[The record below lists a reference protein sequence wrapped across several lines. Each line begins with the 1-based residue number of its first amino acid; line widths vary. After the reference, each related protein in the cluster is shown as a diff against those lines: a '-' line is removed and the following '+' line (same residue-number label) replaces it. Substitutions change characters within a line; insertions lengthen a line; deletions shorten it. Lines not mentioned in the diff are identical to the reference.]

1 MPGEA
6 HHWAGAG
13 HGGERR
19 SPAYQSYPSLGSR
32 TGTTRSKYHRR
43 KRHSTR
49 RRPGKAKLQRIHAVQ
64 VNRTESKASR
74 DSSLQPPYSGY
85 QRIHTNRP
93 APAAC
98 NRGSRNRS
106 RAPDSSNKTRQIG
119 IPRTIHARHPG
130 IPRVLHGLAEPE
142 PRHPKSQTTGRTTPK
157 AESTCST
164 NTRAKK
170 ARPWQDQ
177 DAPPTGTPT
186 ATNRA
191 QWQWHQTVR
200 DRATLPDRS
209 HKRPS

>member
-19 SPAYQSYPSLGSR
+19 SPAYQSYPSLRNR

-49 RRPGKAKLQRIHAVQ
+49 RRPGKAKLQRIHAVR

-74 DSSLQPPYSGY
+74 DSNHQPPYSGSR
-85 QRIHTNRP
+85 QTHTNRP

-106 RAPDSSNKTRQIG
+106 RAPDSSNKTRQNG
-119 IPRTIHARHPG
+119 IPRAIHEHRPDA
-130 IPRVLHGLAEPE
+130 PRIQHGSAGRG
-142 PRHPKSQTTGRTTPK
+142 PRHPKNQTTDRTAPK
-157 AESTCST
+157 AGSRSNTNSHAAPTPPPLGQGVPPSSTLT
-164 NTRAKK
+164 VMN
-170 ARPWQDQ
+170 RPQQLWD
-177 DAPPTGTPT
+177 
-186 ATNRA
+186 
-191 QWQWHQTVR
+191 QTVR
-200 DRATLPDRS
+200 D
-209 HKRPS
+209 